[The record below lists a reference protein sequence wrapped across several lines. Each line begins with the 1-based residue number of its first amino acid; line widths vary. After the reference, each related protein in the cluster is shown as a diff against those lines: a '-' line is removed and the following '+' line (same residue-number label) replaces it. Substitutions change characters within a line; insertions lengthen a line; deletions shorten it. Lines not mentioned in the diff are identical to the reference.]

1 MWPEGN
7 SLYYNLLIYT
17 LGASSLAFL
26 YHLVLYFQR
35 REKLLLHYCIYL
47 FLLSAFLFSR
57 ILMTHSEQGTEHLTW
72 RFQFWDELLQL
83 LFYYG
88 YIEFIGRA
96 LGIHPSTHKKLYYFW
111 KTLSWTILAI
121 AFIHIALMSTDII
134 SIRNRYLFRGSRLLL
149 IGVSLIVLLNYA
161 FARKTV
167 FQRYI
172 LTGALLFLVTGILG
186 FASFVYNFRIWNI
199 YALGFTFIGEVAD
212 VLLFSAA
219 MGYRLRQT
227 YEEKE
232 KAMKEL
238 EEQRQ
243 MLMQKDI
250 ERMEA
255 IVETRYHER
264 NRIARELHDEIG
276 SSLSSIHIFST
287 VASDPGKM
295 AGMVEKI
302 RDTSGRIMENM
313 SDLVWAINA
322 ETDDMQSLLR
332 RIRQFG
338 ASLLEA
344 RNIELEVPGDT
355 PLPGFLL
362 KPEAKKNILL
372 ICKEAINNIAKY
384 SQAGKVIISVTVT
397 GQQFNLKIRDNGKG
411 FTTGKTNGNGLTNMR
426 KRCEESGGQF
436 SLESVS
442 GSGTRI
448 SCVFPV
454 TTISN

>member
-1 MWPEGN
+1 MNPAAEQ
-7 SLYYNLLIYT
+7 LYYYLLLFT
-17 LGASSLAFL
+17 LGSASLAFF
-26 YHLVLYFQR
+26 YHLILYWQR
-35 REKLLLHYCIYL
+35 KEALMLQYCIYL
-47 FLLSAFLFSR
+47 FFLSAFLLSR
-57 ILMTHSEQGTEHLTW
+57 VLLTTMQIGAEHRTW
-72 RFQFWDELLQL
+72 TFQFWDELLQL
-83 LFYYG
+83 LLYYG
-88 YIEFIGRA
+88 YIEFVGKA
-96 LGIHPSTHKKLYYFW
+96 LDIRHNHHQWMYRVW
-111 KTLSWTILAI
+111 KTLAVTILAI
-121 AFIHIALMSTDII
+121 ALLHVLLMLTGAT
-134 SIRNRYLFRGSRLLL
+134 IRNSFLFRSSRALL
-149 IGVSLIVLLNYA
+149 IILSLLVLLVYA
-161 FARKTV
+161 FKNKTI

-172 LTGALLFLVTGILG
+172 LIGALLFLVSGSLA
-186 FASFVYNFRIWNI
+186 FASYVFRFQWGNF
-199 YALGFTFIGEVAD
+199 YALSFTFLGELAD

-295 AGMVEKI
+295 PAMVEKI

-344 RNIELEVPGDT
+344 KNIELEVPGDNT
-355 PLPGFLL
+355 PAALLL
-362 KPEAKKNILL
+362 KTDAKKNILL

-384 SQAGKVIISVTVT
+384 SQASKVQISIVVTDKL
-397 GQQFNLKIRDNGKG
+397 FRLDIHDNGTG
-411 FTTGKTNGNGLTNMR
+411 FNPGNNHGNGLHNMR
-426 KRCEESGGQF
+426 KRCEESGGHF
-436 SLESVS
+436 TLSAEN
-442 GSGTRI
+442 GNGTRI
-448 SCVFPV
+448 SCLFPV
-454 TTISN
+454 TTISS

>member
-1 MWPEGN
+1 MGPEGN
-7 SLYYNLLIYT
+7 SLYFNLLLYT

-57 ILMTHSEQGTEHLTW
+57 ILMTDSERGSDHLTW

-96 LGIHPSTHKKLYYFW
+96 LNINPAGHRKLYLFW
-111 KTLSWTILAI
+111 KTLSWTILGI
-121 AFIHIALMSTDII
+121 AFLHTALMITDTI
-134 SIRNRYLFRGSRLLL
+134 SIRDRYLFRGSRLLL
-149 IGVSLIVLLNYA
+149 IGVSMVVLLNYA
-161 FARKTV
+161 LMKKTV

-172 LTGALLFLVTGILG
+172 LSGALIFLITGMLG
-186 FASFVYNFRIWNI
+186 FASFVYNFSIWNI

-232 KAMKEL
+232 RAMKAL
-238 EEQRQ
+238 EEQRE
-243 MLMQKDI
+243 LVLKKDI

-255 IVETRYHER
+255 IVETRYLER
-264 NRIARELHDEIG
+264 NRIARELHDEVG

-287 VASDPGKM
+287 VAGQPDKM
-295 AGMVEKI
+295 AGMIEKI

-322 ETDDMQSLLR
+322 ETDDTQSLLR

-344 RNIELEVPGDT
+344 KNIELEVPGEE
-355 PLPGFLL
+355 PLPALLL
-362 KPEAKKNILL
+362 KTEAKKNILL

-384 SQAGKVIISVTVT
+384 SQATRVFIQVTMQD
-397 GQQFNLKIRDNGKG
+397 GIFRLEIRDNGSG
-411 FTTGKTNGNGLTNMR
+411 FIPGTNAGNGLVNMQ
-426 KRCEESGGQF
+426 KRCEESGGIF
-436 SLESVS
+436 LLET
-442 GSGTRI
+442 GPENGTRI
-448 SCVFPV
+448 CCEFPV

>member
-1 MWPEGN
+1 MGPEAN
-7 SLYYNLLIYT
+7 TLYFNLLLYT

-47 FLLSAFLFSR
+47 LLLSSFLFNR
-57 ILMTHSEQGTEHLTW
+57 FLMTHSERGMEHITW
-72 RFQFWDELLQL
+72 QFQFWDELLQL

-96 LGIHPSTHKKLYYFW
+96 LNINPTGHRKLYFFW
-111 KTLSWTILAI
+111 KSLSWTILAI
-121 AFIHIALMSTDII
+121 AFLHITLMLTDTIA
-134 SIRNRYLFRGSRLLL
+134 IRNRYLFRGSRILL
-149 IGVSLIVLLNYA
+149 IGVSMGVLLNYA
-161 FARKTV
+161 LMKKTV

-172 LTGALLFLVTGILG
+172 LAGALLFLITGILG
-186 FASFVYNFRIWNI
+186 FASFIFNFSILNI
-199 YALGFTFIGEVAD
+199 HAVGLTFIGEVAD

-232 KAMKEL
+232 KAMKAL
-238 EEQRQ
+238 EEQQ
-243 MLMQKDI
+243 QLVLKKDI

-264 NRIARELHDEIG
+264 NRIARELHDEVG

-287 VASDPGKM
+287 VAKQPDKM
-295 AGMVEKI
+295 AGMMEKI

-344 RNIELEVPGDT
+344 KNIELEVVAPE
-355 PLPGFLL
+355 PLPGLLL
-362 KPEAKKNILL
+362 KTEAKKNILL
-372 ICKEAINNIAKY
+372 ICKEAINNSAKY
-384 SQAGKVIISVTVT
+384 SQATRVIIDVQMKD
-397 GQQFNLKIRDNGKG
+397 GFLRLEIRDNGQG
-411 FTTGKTNGNGLTNMR
+411 FTPGTNPGNGLINMR
-426 KRCEESGGQF
+426 KRCEESGGLF
-436 SLESVS
+436 LLDT
-442 GSGTRI
+442 GHNKGTRI
-448 SCVFPV
+448 SCEFPV